1 MSPEKLVMMTNQ
13 IALFFSTQPGDA
25 ADKIADHLKDF
36 WGPEMRTQLLQYVE
50 AGGEGLNPFV
60 KEAAKRL

>member
-1 MSPEKLVMMTNQ
+1 MSPEKLVMMANQ
-13 IALFFSTQPGDA
+13 ISLFFSTQPGDA

-36 WGPEMRTQLLQYVE
+36 WGPEMRAQLLQYVE
-50 AGGEGLNPFV
+50 AGGEGLKPSV